1 MLSTLKRIW
10 HLVRPYPGLVTLIMT
25 LGLIMAACQGLLPK
39 LVEVLFRDVLERKDT
54 EAAKW
59 VPYTF
64 PLLFLINGT
73 SRYFHLTRVR
83 YLTELVVASL
93 REKLLSKV
101 TQLNLTFHNQFG
113 AGSGGLMSRFLNDT
127 ALLQEGIFFGFTI
140 VREPITAIALLG
152 YMLYLDWRL
161 TLYALLFLPIISMV
175 IRKVSKSL
183 RKYGYMN
190 REAME
195 GLTGTIKESLD
206 GMRVIQSFN
215 LESEMNDRFAKNQRE
230 YLETRRLIINREEG
244 VSPLNEFIVSLIFM
258 GFAIYAIHEVF
269 GGRSSPGQLIAF
281 ITAAAG
287 LQIPVKNI
295 QNAQIR
301 IQQTIVIFDRL
312 HQLLDST
319 STVPQVRQ
327 PKPFPKSWQKIKFEN
342 VSFAYGDELVL
353 RNVNLEI
360 KRGEVIALVGES
372 GSGKSTIV
380 NMLERFFDPTKG
392 RILIDDT
399 PLNDFDLKDLR
410 RNIAL
415 VTQDV
420 FLFRDTIERNIQA
433 GDFTRDISGV
443 LPAAKLANAH
453 SFIEKTPAGYMSP
466 VGDRGNFLSGG
477 EKQRVSIAR
486 AIFKDA
492 PILILDEAT
501 SALDSVSE
509 MEVQKGLNQL
519 MQGRTAFVI
528 AHRLST
534 VMKADRI
541 LVLKKGQVVEEGSH
555 NQLLEAQGEYY
566 SFFRIQSHI

>member
-1 MLSTLKRIW
+1 MIATLKRIW
-10 HLVRPYPGLVTLIMT
+10 QLVRPYPGLVTTIML
-25 LGLIMAACQGLLPK
+25 LGLVMAACQGLLPK
-39 LVEVLFRDVLERKDT
+39 IVEVLFRDVLERKDT

-59 VPYTF
+59 VPFTF

-83 YLTELVVASL
+83 YLTELVVASI
-93 REKLLSKV
+93 RERLLGKV

-113 AGSGGLMSRFLNDT
+113 SGAGGLMSRFLNDT
-127 ALLQEGIFFGFTI
+127 ALLQEGIFYAFTI
-140 VREPITAIALLG
+140 VREPITAFALLG

-161 TLYALLFLPIISMV
+161 TLYALLFLPIISFV

-215 LESEMNDRFAKNQRE
+215 LESEMNDRFARNQKQ
-230 YLETRRLIINREEG
+230 YLDTRRHIINREEG

-269 GGRSSPGQLIAF
+269 NGRSSPGQLIAF

-312 HQLLDST
+312 HELLDST
-319 STVPQVRQ
+319 STVPQAEN
-327 PKPFPKSWQKIKFEN
+327 PKPFPKDWKKIRFEN
-342 VSFAYGDELVL
+342 VSFAYGDDLVL
-353 RNVNLEI
+353 KNVNIEI
-360 KRGEVIALVGES
+360 KRGEIIALVGES

-392 RILIDDT
+392 RILIDET
-399 PLNDFDLKDLR
+399 PLNDFNLKDLR

-433 GDFTRDISGV
+433 GDFSKDTSGV
-443 LPAAKLANAH
+443 LPAAQLANAH

-509 MEVQKGLNQL
+509 LEVQKGLNQL
-519 MQGRTAFVI
+519 MAGRTAFVI

-541 LVLKKGQVVEEGSH
+541 LVLKKGEVVEEGSH
-555 NQLLEAQGEYY
+555 NELLAAQGEYY
-566 SFFRIQSHI
+566 SFFRLQSHI